1 MLNLLPAELW
11 DYRLADALAALR
23 VALTAK
29 GSAVEQIELS
39 GLGSCIPAR
48 SARAGLVTAIQSLEL
63 PPQSRI
69 GVPLYCC
76 PVVFKAITMAG
87 CVPRFIDVEP
97 STFCISS
104 DDLSAKRAQV
114 DAVIAVH
121 MFGNVCNVPE
131 LRDVVGGKPI
141 IEDCALSLGSRL
153 NGRPTGTL
161 GEIGVFSFRSGK
173 YLSVGEGG
181 ALYAND
187 PELRR
192 SLSRS
197 ISALPASKA
206 GDELVHIVKTYLRS
220 ALRSK
225 PLYGWLGHA
234 LWERYNQRAEYS
246 DKSPISL
253 TQPFKTDLTLAAK
266 RLPTLDLIIQ
276 RQRDIAQRYASS
288 LRLPP
293 GMLCLEEPG
302 AFYNR
307 YQYPILFP
315 TQEQRDAMAKHLL
328 KTQIDTSRPLDE
340 VAGVASHHYGYA
352 NDCPAA
358 ERLSKRTL
366 VIPSYHSLTDN
377 EVDSLAQSVNDGWSQ
392 IENRAHAAAGTLVG
406 ATTG

>member
-1 MLNLLPAELW
+1 MRSRRWVGPRQRGLSTLW
-11 DYRLADALAALR
+11 SWKLHPGALR
-23 VALTAK
+23 PGGTRYGDSIARTAASVAHRGASLL
-29 GSAVEQIELS
+29 LS
-39 GLGSCIPAR
+39 GRFQGDHHGGLCPKIHRCRTIDLCIA
-48 SARAGLVTAIQSLEL
+48 
-63 PPQSRI
+63 
-69 GVPLYCC
+69 
-76 PVVFKAITMAG
+76 
-87 CVPRFIDVEP
+87 
-97 STFCISS
+97 S
-104 DDLSAKRAQV
+104 DDLSAKRAEV

-131 LRDVVGGKPI
+131 LRDAVGGKPI

-192 SLSRS
+192 SLRRS

-206 GDELVHIVKTYLRS
+206 GAELVHIVKTYLRS

-225 PLYGWLGHA
+225 PLYGLLGHA
-234 LWERYNQRAEYS
+234 LWEKYNQRAEYS

-266 RLPTLDLIIQ
+266 RLPNLDLIIQ
-276 RQRDIAQRYASS
+276 RQRDIAQRYSNS

-293 GMLCLEEPG
+293 GMLCLEESG

-307 YQYPILFP
+307 YQYPIL
-315 TQEQRDAMAKHLL
+315 
-328 KTQIDTSRPLDE
+328 SRPRNS
-340 VAGVASHHYGYA
+340 ATRWP
-352 NDCPAA
+352 NIC
-358 ERLSKRTL
+358 SKHRSIFQT
-366 VIPSYHSLTDN
+366 S
-377 EVDSLAQSVNDGWSQ
+377 
-392 IENRAHAAAGTLVG
+392 
-406 ATTG
+406 

>member
-1 MLNLLPAELW
+1 MLGLLPVELW
-11 DYRLADALAALR
+11 DYRLGDLCAAIISALGQSPR
-23 VALTAK
+23 QQ
-29 GSAVEQIELS
+29 GLS
-39 GLGSCIPAR
+39 LPGLGECIPAR

-104 DDLSAKRAQV
+104 DDLSAKRAEV

-121 MFGNVCNVPE
+121 MFGNVCNIPE
-131 LRDVVGGKPI
+131 LRDAVGEKPI

-192 SLSRS
+192 SLLRS

-206 GDELVHIVKTYLRS
+206 GDELIHIVKTYLRS

-225 PLYGWLGHA
+225 PLYGLLGHA
-234 LWERYNQRAEYS
+234 LWEKYNQRAEYS

-266 RLPTLDLIIQ
+266 RLPNLDLVIQ
-276 RQRDIAQRYASS
+276 RQRDIARRYASS

-293 GMLCLEEPG
+293 GMLCLEQPG

-340 VAGVASHHYGYA
+340 VAGVATHHYGYA
-352 NDCPAA
+352 NDCPTA

-366 VIPSYHSLTDN
+366 VIPSYHSLTDK

-392 IENRAHAAAGTLVG
+392 IENRAHAAAGTLAG

>member
-1 MLNLLPAELW
+1 MLGLVPAELW
-11 DYRLADALAALR
+11 NYSFTDLAWGVASALHRENSKETLF
-23 VALTAK
+23 
-29 GSAVEQIELS
+29 IP
-39 GLGSCIPAR
+39 GLGDCIPAR
-48 SARAGLVTAIQSLEL
+48 SARAALVTAIKALGL
-63 PPQSRI
+63 IPNARI

-104 DDLSAKRAQV
+104 DDLSAKRAEV

-121 MFGNVCNVPE
+121 MFGNVCNIPE
-131 LRDVVGGKPI
+131 LRDAVGEKPI

-192 SLSRS
+192 SLRRS
-197 ISALPASKA
+197 ISALPASIA
-206 GDELVHIVKTYLRS
+206 GDELIHIVKTYLRS
-220 ALRSK
+220 SLRSK
-225 PLYGWLGHA
+225 PLYGLLGHA
-234 LWERYNQRAEYS
+234 LWEKYNERAEYS

-266 RLPTLDLIIQ
+266 RLPNLDLIIQ
-276 RQRDIAQRYASS
+276 RQRDIARRYASS

-293 GMLCLEEPG
+293 GMLCLEQPG

-340 VAGVASHHYGYA
+340 VAGVATHHYGYA
-352 NDCPAA
+352 NDCPTA

-366 VIPSYHSLTDN
+366 VIPSYHSLTDK

-392 IENRAHAAAGTLVG
+392 IENRAHAAAGTLAG